1 MNAPDLEPVSA
12 LMRVL
17 GERHVMTLA
26 LTDESAA
33 APYPTP
39 LFFALAE
46 PDSIGRHAAP
56 ILSFASDPNT
66 HHGRLAGRGPIPA
79 AAAVYLETEQVGQLR
94 GAQLRGALIRDDCWT
109 ATGAASLRASYL
121 ARHAIAEP
129 QLAAGRHR
137 LYALIV
143 TWAKLTDNRLGF
155 GVHPIVDFDGWCS
168 EVQSPE

>member
-1 MNAPDLEPVSA
+1 
-12 LMRVL
+12 MRVL
-17 GERHVMTLA
+17 AERHVMTLS
-26 LTDESAA
+26 LTDPAAA

-56 ILSFASDPNT
+56 MLLFASDPNSY
-66 HHGRLAGRGPIPA
+66 HGRLAGLGPTVA
-79 AAAVYLETEQVGQLR
+79 AAAVYLETEDAGQLR
-94 GAQLRGALIRDDCWT
+94 GAQLRGRLLREERWT
-109 ATGAASLRASYL
+109 ASGAAGLRTRYL

-129 QLAAGRHR
+129 LLAGGRHR

-155 GVHPIVDFDGWCS
+155 GVHPILDFDGGCS
-168 EVQSPE
+168 EVEQSHA